1 MILQV
6 IFNNLCLNNIFLDT
20 ILLQVLNIGKIMK
33 IGLVLEGGGMR
44 GLYTAGVLD
53 VLLEQKIQVNTIVS
67 VSAGALFGVNYASNQ
82 KGRVLRYNLK
92 YLGDKNYMGFY
103 SLLTTGNIVN
113 KDFAFYKV
121 PYTLDPFDQETFANS
136 GIDFYI
142 TLTNVKTGKAEHR
155 KVSDIFAEMEAFRAT
170 SAMPFVSNIVELDG
184 NSYLDGGIADSI
196 PLEFAQTLGCDKLIV
211 VLTRPADYRKKKMFA
226 LLPKIFYR
234 KYPKLI
240 ETLLSRAETYN
251 HQLESVLKEK
261 TAGNIFVIQPS
272 ETLKIGRLEKD
283 PEKIKAMYKLGETDM
298 RNSLKDLEEYLTH

>member
-1 MILQV
+1 
-6 IFNNLCLNNIFLDT
+6 
-20 ILLQVLNIGKIMK
+20 MK

-53 VLLEQKIQVNTIVS
+53 VLLEQKIEINTIVS

-121 PYTLDPFDQETFANS
+121 PYTLDPFDQETFSNS

-142 TLTNVKTGKAEHR
+142 TLTNVKTGKAEYR
-155 KVSDIFAEMEAFRAT
+155 KVSNVFAEMEAFRAT

-211 VLTRPADYRKKKMFA
+211 VLTRPADYRKKKMSAF
-226 LLPKIFYR
+226 LPKIFYR

-240 ETLLSRAETYN
+240 ETLLNRAETYN
-251 HQLESVLKEK
+251 HQLETVLKEK

-298 RNSLKDLEEYLTH
+298 RNALKDLEEYLTH